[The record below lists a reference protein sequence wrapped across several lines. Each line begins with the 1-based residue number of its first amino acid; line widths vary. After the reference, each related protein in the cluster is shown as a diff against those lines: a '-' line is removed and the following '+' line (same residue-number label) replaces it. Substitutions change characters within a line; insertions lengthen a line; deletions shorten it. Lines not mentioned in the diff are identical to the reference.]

1 MAIRISAR
9 KGTDSPFIEVVYH
22 FTPNDKPKVLF
33 LNLRQARELS
43 ISLDAAVDESIRGR
57 S

>member
-9 KGTDSPFIEVVYH
+9 KGTDSPYIEVVYH

-43 ISLDAAVDESIRGR
+43 ISLDAAVEESIRGR